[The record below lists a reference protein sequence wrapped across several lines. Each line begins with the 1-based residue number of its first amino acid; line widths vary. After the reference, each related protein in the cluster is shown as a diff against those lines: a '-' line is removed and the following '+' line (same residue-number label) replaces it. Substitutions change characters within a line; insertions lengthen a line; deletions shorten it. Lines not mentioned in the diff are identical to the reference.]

1 MSSVPA
7 YVHAFKTFGY
17 HTETAG
23 TTIDEEVPGR
33 DGERLALIE
42 ALVTAAAT
50 AHTLYLM
57 YAEGTGSR
65 NTAAAAADAEQKD
78 VVCTDAPKD
87 PAGNAAASGDIVAY
101 QLAGGTWEFNTVDSL
116 DTKTITLTN
125 NIGTGGIAAGAKVLV
140 LGVAA
145 DGANFQF
152 AIGASA
158 QSEFGKGGIAAVH
171 PYSGEPFY
179 VQDSNGTNAGSIDN
193 LVFAYLGK

>member
-1 MSSVPA
+1 MSVPA

-17 HTETAG
+17 HTESAG
-23 TTIDEEVPGR
+23 TEIDEEVPGR

-65 NTAAAAADAEQKD
+65 NTTSAAAAAAQKVINVTDTPKSPAGAAAAAAD
-78 VVCTDAPKD
+78 
-87 PAGNAAASGDIVAY
+87 IVAY
-101 QLAGGTWEFNTVDSL
+101 KTAAGDWFF
-116 DTKTITLTN
+116 DTIASVSTKAITMTTN
-125 NIGTGGIAAGAKVLV
+125 VPTGGIASGAQFLILGIAG
-140 LGVAA
+140 

-152 AIGASA
+152 AVGASA
-158 QSEFGKGGIAAVH
+158 QAEFGKGSICAVH
-171 PYSGEPFY
+171 PYASEPFY
-179 VQDSNGTNAGSIDN
+179 VQDSNGSNAGSIDN